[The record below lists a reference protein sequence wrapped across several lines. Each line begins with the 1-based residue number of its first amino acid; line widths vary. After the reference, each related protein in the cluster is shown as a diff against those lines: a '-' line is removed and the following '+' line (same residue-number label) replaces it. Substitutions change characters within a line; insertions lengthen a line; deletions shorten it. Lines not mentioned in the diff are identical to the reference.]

1 MCILTA
7 LSSGNRRGG
16 KVFRTRKPFKHE
28 GEGHFGKPF
37 SSVKE
42 TDLVF
47 LCKDRMLKSK
57 AFTKDYLVN
66 ILMEN
71 HLCAR

>member
-7 LSSGNRRGG
+7 LSSGNRWGG

-47 LCKDRMLKSK
+47 YVRIEC
-57 AFTKDYLVN
+57 
-66 ILMEN
+66 
-71 HLCAR
+71 